1 MTVLTPCTIICRNYI
16 AQARVFVDSFRE
28 VYPDAACVVMV
39 VDGTEADRETGGA
52 FRVVLPRDLALPEFE
67 TMAGEYEPIELS
79 TAVKPWLLDWM
90 IDEYGD
96 TAPIAYFDPDI
107 QVVSPLVELEEM
119 LQDHWCVL
127 TPHLNDPMPLD
138 GLEPTEQALL
148 LAGTY
153 NLGFIGLAS
162 NNTTRRFLGWWQDRL
177 LAGCV
182 VDPENG
188 FFVDQRYIDF
198 VPGLFDGVGILR
210 HDGYNVAYWNLATR
224 RVDGGPEDIRINDL
238 PLRFFHFSGFDPR
251 KPGVI
256 SKHQNR
262 LTMDSW
268 PALRGVFARYAD
280 ALLAADYVETATIPY
295 DLGVSATGKRLTPLV
310 RKAYADARRHGFASS
325 LFDKVG
331 DERFAEYLSSVDP
344 DGGDLSRGLVAMWMF
359 TPGVA
364 QTFPDFRFRDRAAF
378 LRWCVAGNV
387 ATKALGGYASLVGG
401 RGLTGTRLRALGVNV
416 VGYLNAELGV
426 GEAARGMV
434 DLLDD
439 AQIPVWPVSLHA
451 PGSRNAAS
459 FRSPDG
465 PVDLPFTETLLC
477 VNADVLAEAAEGI
490 GRAGLRDTRVTGLW
504 WWETEDF
511 PGRFDAAFGWVDQV
525 IAGTTFVADAISKR
539 TDKPVHTVPLPV
551 RVGAQ
556 AESIPTEIGWP
567 DGFVFYFSFD
577 YNSVFRRKNPLGLV
591 EAYTRAFSV
600 GEGAHL
606 MLKSVNGHRHPE
618 QHAELLAAV
627 AGRADIA
634 MYDGFVDADVRNR
647 MTAACDCYVSL
658 HRSEGFG
665 LTMAEGM
672 YLGKPVIG
680 TAYSGNLDFMS
691 EKNSLLVPFT
701 IREIGPGAAPYDPA
715 GHWAEP
721 DLDVAAAQMRR
732 VFGDA
737 ALREHLGVAA
747 ATSIRKTHSTASAT
761 HALRSIFPGVADV

>member
-1 MTVLTPCTIICRNYI
+1 MTLTPCTIICRNYI
-16 AQARVFVDSFRE
+16 AQASVFVDSFRV
-28 VYPDAACVVMV
+28 VYPDADCVVMI
-39 VDGTEADRETGGA
+39 VDGTEVDRDASGA
-52 FRVVLPRDLALPEFE
+52 FRVVLPSDLALPDFE

-90 IDEYGD
+90 LDEYG
-96 TAPIAYFDPDI
+96 TAGPIAYFDPDI
-107 QVVSPLVELEEM
+107 QVVTPLVELEEM
-119 LQDHWCVL
+119 LRDHWCAL

-153 NLGFIGLAS
+153 NLGFIGLS
-162 NNTTRRFLGWWQDRL
+162 TGDTTRRFLRWWQDRL
-177 LAGCV
+177 REGCI

-224 RVDGGPEDIRINDL
+224 RVAGDEGDIRINDL

-268 PALRGVFARYAD
+268 PALRGVFSRYSD

-295 DLGVSATGKRLTPLV
+295 GLGISATGKRLTPLV
-310 RKAYADARRHGFASS
+310 RKAYAAARRQGFTSS
-325 LFDKVG
+325 LFDKAG
-331 DERFAEYLSSVDP
+331 DEEFIAYLNSVDP
-344 DGGDLSRGLVAMWMF
+344 EGGDLSRGLVAMWTF

-364 QTFPDFRFRDRAAF
+364 STFPDFRFRDRAAF
-378 LRWCVAGNV
+378 LRWCMAGDA
-387 ATKALGGYASLVGG
+387 ATKALGAYVPLVGG
-401 RGLTGTRLRALGVNV
+401 RGLAGTRQRALGVNV

-439 AQIPVWPVSLHA
+439 ARIPVWPVSLHA

-477 VNADVLAEAAEGI
+477 VNADVLASAAEGI
-490 GRAGLRDTRVTGLW
+490 GHAGLRETRVTGLW

-511 PGRFDAAFGWVDQV
+511 PSRFDAAFGWVDQV
-525 IAGTTFVADAISKR
+525 IAGTTFVADAISR
-539 TDKPVHTVPLPV
+539 RSAKPVCTVPLPV
-551 RVGAQ
+551 RVGAL
-556 AESIPTEIGWP
+556 AEAIPTEIGWP
-567 DGFVFYFSFD
+567 DGFVFYFAFD

-591 EAYTRAFSV
+591 EAYIRAFSPDDGV
-600 GEGAHL
+600 RL
-606 MLKSVNGHRHPE
+606 MLKSVNGDRHAE
-618 QHAELLAAV
+618 QHAELAAAIV
-627 AGRADIA
+627 GRADIV
-634 MYDGFVDADVRNR
+634 MYDGFVDTDVRNR

-665 LTMAEGM
+665 LTMAEAM

-680 TAYSGNLDFMS
+680 TAYSGNLDFMD
-691 EKNSLLVPFT
+691 ERNSLLVPAA
-701 IREIGPGAAPYDPA
+701 IEEIGPGAAPYDPA
-715 GHWAEP
+715 GHWAQP
-721 DLDVAAAQMRR
+721 AIDVAAVQMRR
-732 VFGDA
+732 IFDEPE
-737 ALREHLGVAA
+737 LRQQLGIEAA
-747 ATSIRKTHSTASAT
+747 ASIRRTHSTASAT
-761 HALRSIFPGVADV
+761 QALRSIFPGVADV